1 MCANFDRYCVCRR
14 KGCNEGDICF
24 KDYDCDYLKP
34 GVGSGRCELAFP
46 DKRED
51 ETWWDQ
57 MTNTKMY
64 NYR

>member
-1 MCANFDRYCVCRR
+1 MFAYFDRYCVCRR
-14 KGCNEGDICF
+14 KECHKGDICF
-24 KDYDCDYLKP
+24 KDTDCGYINK
-34 GVGSGRCELAFP
+34 GTGTCELAFP

-51 ETWWDQ
+51 ETLWDQ